1 MIGRIIGFGLLLC
14 SQAYA
19 GQPLAQR
26 FSRDVLYQE
35 QAQQALLAVAL
46 DTAIYAAS
54 ASDFRDLRLIDSHD
68 VETPYWLQKIGGSK
82 VVIKRLAVRGAK
94 PKLEKSGEDGIIVT
108 VDLEKDE
115 SAHVDGLSV
124 VTSQRDFEYALQV
137 QGSEDGKNWQPLLQ
151 NGMIYD
157 YSRFMN
163 FGNRDIELPGNSYRH
178 FKIIVAKAV
187 DTQVAEL
194 LEMTRSL
201 QQGREL
207 QRDEKIDMRSKPLHS
222 ERIELWH
229 NQTETVAENERR
241 FDYPV
246 ADFEVSRDAD
256 KQITQ
261 IEINAQFLPL
271 HGLELNFA
279 TANFSRYA
287 EVQVPFKQG
296 IETRISTIASGKLE
310 ALHFK
315 DFAREQTTLHFP
327 EQRRQTYRVVIH
339 DQDNP
344 PLQFD
349 GVTGI
354 GPGYQMLFLPQPG
367 QTYQLRYGAETAE
380 MPHYDIAAIQELL
393 RRGYQS
399 LPAGLGPETAIAAE
413 QAGFDLAR
421 LLDSD
426 AFLAVVMTLMVMV
439 LGWSLY
445 RVGKRVG

>member
-1 MIGRIIGFGLLLC
+1 MIGKIISFGFLLF
-14 SQAYA
+14 SHAYA
-19 GQPLAQR
+19 GEPLAQR
-26 FSRDVLYQE
+26 FSRDVVYQE
-35 QAQQALLAVAL
+35 QAQQVLLAVPL
-46 DTAIYAAS
+46 DTAVYAAS
-54 ASDFRDLRLIDSHD
+54 ATDFRDLRLIDSHD
-68 VETPYWLQKIGGSK
+68 VETPYWLQKIGGSRA
-82 VVIKRLAVRGAK
+82 VIKRLAVRSAK

-115 SAHVDGLSV
+115 SAHVDGLTV

-137 QGSEDGKNWQPLLQ
+137 QGSEDGQNWRPLLQ

-163 FGNRDIELPGNSYRH
+163 FGNRDIELPGNAYKH

-187 DTQVAEL
+187 QTQVAEL

-201 QQGREL
+201 QQGQEL
-207 QRDEKIDMRSKPLHS
+207 QRDEKIDMRSKPLHI

-229 NQTETVAENERR
+229 NETETVAENERR
-241 FDYPV
+241 FDYPI
-246 ADFEVSRDAD
+246 ADFSVSRDAD

-261 IEINAQFLPL
+261 IDINAQLLPL
-271 HGLELNFA
+271 NGFELKVA
-279 TANFSRYA
+279 TPNFSRFA

-296 IETRISTIASGKLE
+296 IETRIRTIGSGTLE

-315 DFAREQTTLHFP
+315 DFVREQTALHFP
-327 EQRRQTYRVVIH
+327 EQRRQQYLIVIH

-344 PLQFD
+344 PLQVD
-349 GVTGI
+349 GVSGI
-354 GPGYQMLFLPQPG
+354 GLGYQLLFLPQPG

-380 MPHYDIAAIQELL
+380 MPHYDIAPIQELL

-399 LPAGLGPETAIAAE
+399 LPASLGPETAIAAQ
-413 QAGFDLAR
+413 QAGFDLAK

-426 AFLAVVMTLMVMV
+426 AFLVAVMIVMVMV

-445 RVGKRVG
+445 RIGKRVG